1 MSNKEKT
8 NGTVSKKVEEQR
20 FEFVLYINNNIIC
33 QRFFNIFDYNE
44 DFVKSE
50 ELKEMMDDIAGV
62 NSGRL
67 GIIPNYL
74 KKQSINYLWENYN
87 PYFLQTDELYKSPS
101 KKGDVFKFEFKVD
114 KNVVA
119 ASEFDNNYFTLNP
132 KVSVDIREVIPDI
145 MSEIRQATSRKSY
158 VIDRNTKAW
167 EKSQKD
173 FLVK

>member
-8 NGTVSKKVEEQR
+8 NTSMSKKVEEQR
-20 FEFVLYINNNIIC
+20 FEFVLYINKNIIC

-50 ELKEMMDDIAGV
+50 ELKEMMDEIAGV
-62 NSGRL
+62 NSGAL

-87 PYFLQTDELYKSPS
+87 PYFLQPDELYKTPA

-114 KNVVA
+114 KNIVA
-119 ASEFDNNYFTLNP
+119 STEFDNNYFTLNP
-132 KVSVDIREVIPDI
+132 KVSR
-145 MSEIRQATSRKSY
+145 TKS
-158 VIDRNTKAW
+158 NG
-167 EKSQKD
+167 
-173 FLVK
+173 